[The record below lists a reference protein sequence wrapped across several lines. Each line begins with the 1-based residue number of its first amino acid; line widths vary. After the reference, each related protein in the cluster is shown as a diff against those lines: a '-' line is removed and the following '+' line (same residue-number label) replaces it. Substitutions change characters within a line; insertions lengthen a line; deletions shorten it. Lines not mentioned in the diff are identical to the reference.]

1 MKSSI
6 GFAED
11 FSLWSIYNQDYFSR
25 HAHFIVK
32 KTLFSCLKFEFKNRI
47 YLKKRKYLS
56 TQSTPLVILLL
67 RLPVKRKSIRIIS
80 KYNSFSS
87 TICRLDRW

>member
-11 FSLWSIYNQDYFSR
+11 FILWSICNQDYFSQ

-56 TQSTPLVILLL
+56 TQSVCKL
-67 RLPVKRKSIRIIS
+67 
-80 KYNSFSS
+80 
-87 TICRLDRW
+87 